1 VADTP
6 TSRRGRDRVR
16 LTDRDHELLAFAA
29 EHRLVL
35 TSHVQTL
42 LGTSA
47 TAASTRLRA
56 LARGGFVSYRRVF
69 HGQPAFCQIRRKGLA
84 VIASDLPAPRL
95 DLACYKH
102 DVGAAWL
109 WLAARNGTFGP
120 LREVLSER
128 QLRSGDGAVDR
139 QAEPHGVR
147 LGGVGPHGRPRL
159 HYPDLLLITP
169 EGRRIAIELELSSK
183 GRTRREKILAGYA
196 SDSRIDAVLYLP
208 EDRSI
213 ARAIQNSARRLGIA
227 PLVHVQPVRYTA
239 AAPGEPPSAT
249 ADRARRAGRSRGTE
263 LAR

>member
-1 VADTP
+1 VANP
-6 TSRRGRDRVR
+6 PPGRRARGGVR
-16 LTDRDHELLAFAA
+16 LTDRDHELLAFVA

-56 LARGGFVSYRRVF
+56 LAGGGFVSYRRVF

-84 VIASDLPAPRL
+84 AITSDLPPPRL

-109 WLAARNGTFGP
+109 WLAAHNGTFGL
-120 LREVLSER
+120 LREVVGER
-128 QLRSGDGAVDR
+128 RLRSCDGAVGR
-139 QAEPHGVR
+139 QAEPYGVR

-169 EGRRIAIELELSSK
+169 EGRRIAVELELSPK

-196 SDSRIDAVLYLP
+196 SDSRIDAVLYLT

-213 ARAIQNSARRLGIA
+213 ARSIEGSARRLGIA
-227 PLVHVQPVRYTA
+227 ALVHVQPVRYTV
-239 AAPGEPPSAT
+239 AAPGEQPSAI
-249 ADRARRAGRSRGTE
+249 ANRARGAGRSRGTE